1 MTNTTLLPMPA
12 PEGTHKDGAI
22 RVFLYADKQPV
33 RAVFLNGQY
42 WFVAADICRV
52 LNLSNPSKSLA
63 ALDNDDRAKL
73 KLGYPNLKLGC
84 ASETNIINESG
95 LYTLIL
101 RSRKAVTAGTPE
113 HKFRKWVTSVVLP
126 SLHRPAREK
135 INPFD
140 AEALREARAVA
151 LKWADDVREWAGVS
165 RQALNFPP
173 PGEVPDNVVE
183 GIIADA
189 LINSRFLLS
198 WSAGEGRPVIK
209 HLSPRQCVIDPEDE
223 MSLLTLFYEYVPR
236 EHMPAIM
243 RLCTYFMDRQ
253 IDRTTKRPPTT
264 PPDTLQDFSRRTSK
278 RAR

>member
-1 MTNTTLLPMPA
+1 METISLPVADSTP
-12 PEGTHKDGAI
+12 KDGTIKTFLFAGTQSV
-22 RVFLYADKQPV
+22 RVV
-33 RAVFLNGQY
+33 TLNSAH
-42 WFVAADICRV
+42 WFVTADICRA
-52 LNLSNPSKSLA
+52 LNLSNPTASLA
-63 ALDNDDRAKL
+63 ALDSDERAKL
-73 KLGYPNLKLGC
+73 KLGRAG
-84 ASETNIINESG
+84 ETNIINESG

-243 RLCTYFMDRQ
+243 RLCAYYMDRQ
-253 IDRTTKRPPTT
+253 IDQATQRTPTT